1 MTKAQD
7 MGKDLTKR
15 RLPPFVAMLWDVL
28 NGKAFKALPPTAG
41 KMLPYF
47 LGKVQ
52 LPGNFRDPQYYRT
65 HFTFTYTEGQSYGC
79 SRKTFYEVLRALM
92 RYGFID
98 PVKRGGL
105 RGYSLTSSVFK
116 LSDRWKHYGTA
127 TFVEVQWE
135 AFGAHQLKDESGERN
150 E

>member
-1 MTKAQD
+1 
-7 MGKDLTKR
+7 MGRDLTRPKG
-15 RLPPFVAMLWDVL
+15 PPFVQMHWMLL
-28 NGKAFKALPPTAG
+28 NSKAYKALPPTAG

-47 LGKVQ
+47 LGKVK
-52 LPGNFRDPQYYRT
+52 LPDNFRDPAYYRT
-65 HFTFTYTEGQSYGC
+65 TFTFTYTEGQTYGC

-98 PVKRGGL
+98 PVKKGGL
-105 RGYSLTSSVFK
+105 RGYSRTSSVFK

-127 TFVEVQWE
+127 AFVEVAWE
-135 AFGAHQLKDESGERN
+135 AFGEHQLKDEGGGRN